1 MKRSEEDGRTH
12 TPSCDRTEA
21 SLDGRRD
28 ERASVRVT
36 ADGPLLVR
44 GPIRVLDE
52 GGNEVPM
59 RRRVNAFCRCGR
71 STSQPFCDGTH
82 KVVPFSPRPATG
94 TSA

>member
-1 MKRSEEDGRTH
+1 VKRSEEGGQTH
-12 TPSCDRTEA
+12 TRSCGGTEA
-21 SLDGRRD
+21 SLEAPRDGRT
-28 ERASVRVT
+28 SVRVT
-36 ADGPLLVR
+36 LDGPILVR

-94 TSA
+94 ISA